1 MKKLRSIITVVFG
14 FALVSMA
21 TDYTWTG
28 SLTGGTWD
36 TTANNWSAGCPGWS
50 YESNSIPALTNIAVF
65 NTSGLQAT
73 VSGTVY
79 PNGLRVRGGSQLTIP
94 SGASVTNTSWLS
106 LNGNSKILLANGG
119 ALYSR
124 AATEGFN
131 DNSQSTTTFTFASAD
146 EPSPGGTV
154 MLEATG
160 EFRMNKVNVSDY
172 KVILDNVTLLN
183 NSGDGGNG
191 FQVARGGARNYLI
204 ITNGAT
210 FKNVRS
216 GKTLTIGIDGSG
228 QNVISI
234 HSNSV
239 MNLNN
244 GNMRMKGGSGQ
255 DQRVWI
261 NGGTLTN
268 LGAFVYNNYN
278 LPVGNVIITNQGKA
292 FSTGATLVDG
302 SNCIIRVTGMN
313 SLWSLVGNNVT
324 LGTTSRMDNRI
335 EVDSSGVLTNI
346 GTLTIDGTNLLSLA
360 SGGLLCVTN
369 IDLKNGGTIDLKE
382 NGILVPSLNNG
393 GLFNSATDRTFGF
406 FTSSDG
412 KGIFNANNRIF
423 RPVRV
428 NGTAFT
434 CIVDR
439 VSITN
444 VTTVE
449 SVRGG
454 SWSTT
459 IFTNGATVFSTGG
472 DGSKIGVDG
481 DYATLAVYDDCVLR
495 LGNRY
500 LTLHG
505 GTGGTV
511 GRHTLLISGGIIT
524 NVLDFSITAEPNK
537 RGVQAGTVRIER
549 GGKLCSTANST
560 INCSNGVV
568 KVTGPGSTWDMANT
582 TLTIGG
588 AGLGGNELALA
599 DGGMLSNAKIV
610 LSPTQLVNRVT
621 FDGGI
626 LKAGSAGTL
635 ISGSG
640 ECLIKTNGATID
652 SAGFTVANT
661 LAMTED
667 SVSTGG
673 GLTKLGA
680 GTLTLATGTLYTG
693 DTAISNGTL
702 SVSER
707 FLSDAADVYVSSN
720 AVFNLSF
727 SGTDTV
733 RSLYIGGVLQE
744 RGRSYGSGHAS
755 GCFTGAGFIKPLV
768 GTPPSG
774 TIVIFM

>member
-1 MKKLRSIITVVFG
+1 MNTVKSFPLIVLAFTLT
-14 FALVSMA
+14 AAA

-28 SLTGGTWD
+28 PLTGGTWD
-36 TTANNWSAGCPGWS
+36 TTTGNWSANCPGWS

-94 SGASVTNTSWLS
+94 SGASVTNTAWLA
-106 LNGNSKILLANGG
+106 LNGNSKILLGSGG
-119 ALYSR
+119 SLYSR
-124 AATEGFN
+124 AATEGF
-131 DNSQSTTTFTFASAD
+131 SATQQSTTSFTFASAE
-146 EPSPGGTV
+146 EPNAGGTV
-154 MLEATG
+154 TLEATG
-160 EFRMNKVNVSDY
+160 EFRMNNVNVSDY

-183 NSGDGGNG
+183 NSGDGNG
-191 FQVARGGARNYLI
+191 FQIARGGGRNYLI
-204 ITNGAT
+204 LTNGAT
-210 FKNVRS
+210 FRNLRS
-216 GKTLTIGIDGSG
+216 GKTFTIGIDGPG
-228 QNVISI
+228 QNVLSI

-244 GNMRMKGGSGQ
+244 GLLRMKGGGGQ
-255 DQRVWI
+255 DQRVWV

-268 LGAFVYNNYN
+268 LGSFVYNNYN
-278 LPVGNVIITNQGKA
+278 LPSGNVVVTNKGKV
-292 FSTGATLVDG
+292 FSTGSTLMDG
-302 SNCIIRVTGMN
+302 SNCIIRVTGTD
-313 SLWSLVGNNVT
+313 SLWSLAGNNVT
-324 LGTTSRMDNRI
+324 LGTASRLDNRI

-360 SGGLLCVTN
+360 SGGLLCATN
-369 IDLKNGGTIDLKE
+369 VDLKNGGTIDFKE
-382 NGILVPSLNNG
+382 NGLLIPSLNND
-393 GLFNSATDRTFGF
+393 GLFNSATVRTLGII
-406 FTSSDG
+406 TSSDG
-412 KGIFNANNRIF
+412 KGLFDAKNRIF
-423 RPVRV
+423 RPARI

-459 IFTNGATVFSTGG
+459 LFTNGATLFSTGG

-481 DYATLAVYDDCVLR
+481 DYATLAVYDNAVLN

-511 GRHTLLISGGIIT
+511 GRHTLLISGGLVT
-524 NVLDFSITAEPNK
+524 NVYDFSSTIEPNK
-537 RGVQAGTVRIER
+537 RGVQAGTMRIER
-549 GGKLCSTANST
+549 GGKLYSTINSK

-568 KVTGPGSTWDMANT
+568 TVTGPGSIWDMANT
-582 TLTIGG
+582 TLTVGEL
-588 AGLGGNELALA
+588 GLGGNELQLN

-610 LSPTQLVNRVT
+610 LTQTQLVNRVT

-626 LKAGSAGTL
+626 LKAGSAGAL
-635 ISGSG
+635 LSGSG
-640 ECLIKTNGATID
+640 ECLIKTNGASID
-652 SAGFTVANT
+652 SAGFAVSTAVAI
-661 LAMTED
+661 TED
-667 SVSTGG
+667 PASTGG
-673 GLTKLGA
+673 GFTKLGA
-680 GTLTLATGTLYTG
+680 GTLTLAAGTLYTG
-693 DTAISNGTL
+693 TTAISNGTL
-702 SVSER
+702 SVSES

-720 AVFNLSF
+720 AVFNLNF
-727 SGTDTV
+727 SGTDTI

-744 RGRSYGSGHAS
+744 RGRSYGSNHAS
-755 GCFTGAGFIKPLV
+755 GCFTGTGFIKPLV

-774 TIVIFM
+774 TMVMFM